1 MRSKTFLLLSAL
13 PLLLPACQSSTPVVP
28 RTLTW
33 AEPPWPNPPSDLLE
47 KARWEYSVDGGK
59 TYAPAV
65 ASTVKK
71 DRTLRLTGRARFDYD
86 HAEDVRALLLTCPV
100 PRKFSG
106 SAKLNA
112 QSLKG
117 PMKDMRYRSIPNI
130 SPGLL
135 RPAGNEM
142 TVSFEVASPVSAPN
156 TFTPTPPVILLAL
169 EAEHLRFVSGP
180 VLGSFDDKTFSVTCR
195 TNLSAD
201 VAVCRRAGGGEE
213 VVLARGGDVGLI
225 HRLQAP
231 IPARSDD
238 RAQYFVR
245 ARLGRTT
252 IRQPIVPPAPVGRT
266 LRFVA
271 LGDSRTQP
279 WFWAAVADAAARH
292 NPQLVIHTGD
302 MVSSGKEENAWEPE
316 FFAPAAGL
324 LASTPLYPVIGN
336 HEGKAQLYNELF
348 HTPTPDGRGRNWHQ
362 TIGPVLLIG
371 IEGTQDWSAES
382 ENIQWLESVLAGSKA
397 KFTFLVT
404 HYPPASSSKHGRV
417 ESDGQLREKTM
428 RHAREVIV
436 PLLER
441 AGATAVIAGHDHCYE
456 RSETPGGLTL
466 VTTGGGGAPL
476 YPQIKDPAAQNPWT
490 RVFHKGYH
498 YCLFEADSERCVLT
512 VFDLDGKVLDA
523 RTWTT
528 DR

>member
-1 MRSKTFLLLSAL
+1 MLSSAL
-13 PLLLPACQSSTPVVP
+13 PLLLLPACRSSAPVVP
-28 RTLTW
+28 GTLTW
-33 AEPPWPNPPSDLLE
+33 AEPPWANPPADLLE
-47 KARWEYSVDGGK
+47 KARWECSADGGK

-65 ASTVKK
+65 ASAVRKGH
-71 DRTLRLTGRARFDYD
+71 TLRVLARARFDVD
-86 HAEDVRALLLTCPV
+86 HAEEIRALLLTCPV

-106 SAKLNA
+106 SAKLNGL
-112 QSLKG
+112 SLKG

-135 RPAGNEM
+135 RPAGNELL
-142 TVSFEVASPVSAPN
+142 VSIDLKAPVSAPH
-156 TFTPTPPVILLAL
+156 TFTPAPPVSLLAL
-169 EAEHLRFVSGP
+169 EDAHLRFISGP

-195 TNLSAD
+195 TNLPAE
-201 VAVCRRAGGGEE
+201 AALCRRTGNNGEE

-231 IPARSDD
+231 TPKRRDD
-238 RAQYFVR
+238 RSEFFVR
-245 ARLGRTT
+245 ARLGKTG
-252 IRQPIVPPAPVGRT
+252 IRQRIDPPAPVGQA

-279 WFWAAVADAAARH
+279 WFWGAVADAAARH
-292 NPQLVIHTGD
+292 HPQLVIHTGD
-302 MVSSGKEENAWEPE
+302 MVSSGKEENAWGEE
-316 FFAPAAGL
+316 FFAPAAEM
-324 LASTPLYPVIGN
+324 LATVPFYPVIGN

-348 HTPTPDGRGRNWHQ
+348 HTPTFDGRGRNWRQ

-371 IEGTQDWSAES
+371 IEGTQDWSEGS
-382 ENIQWLESVLAGSKA
+382 DNVLWLESVLAGAKA
-397 KFTFLVT
+397 PFTFLVT

-417 ESDGQLREKTM
+417 EQDGQLREKTM

-441 AGATAVIAGHDHCYE
+441 RGATAIIAGHDHCYE

-476 YPQIKDPAAQNPWT
+476 YPQVKDYARQNPWSK
-490 RVFHKGYH
+490 VFHGGYH
-498 YCLFEADSERCVLT
+498 YCLFEADSARCVLT

-523 RTWTT
+523 RTWKT
-528 DR
+528 DQ